1 MIYMHNSIHNGD
13 SERLLL
19 IRMRMLLFPDRIH
32 LLELQDHIMIIPS
45 SMLESTYSQN
55 DLVGAGG
62 KSSVDGC

>member
-32 LLELQDHIMIIPS
+32 LLELQNHIIIILNGVLK
-45 SMLESTYSQN
+45 SMYGQN
-55 DLVGAGG
+55 NLVSAGG
-62 KSSVDGC
+62 KSGVNSY